1 MAIGTIWLARARRLG
16 VVFCVALLL
25 TVCAIT
31 QGGLAKT
38 KVVFWTNHH
47 MEHDPNFERV
57 IAEFEAAHPE
67 IEVEWR
73 NVVDGGSVNY
83 YDVLTVAFLAGNAPD
98 VFYVRPGTDVD
109 LVANNWV
116 YDIHS
121 LVERDAVEIDVGD
134 FIPAQVSELQYK
146 GRWWALPYDFSA
158 GGLYYNQD
166 LFDGAGLP
174 YPSPASTWDDIVD
187 AAQKLTRRS
196 GDQVTTWG
204 MNGIEWLFSPWSEGH
219 FLSFGGRLFDETL
232 TKSMANDPNNEL
244 ALQLPV
250 TLVHELEVAA
260 PFTVPGYHSLFF
272 DGRAAMTLDGSWNTT
287 THRAYNQFRFDVSS
301 MPLGPAGL
309 TVSATGGAWAIS
321 SVTEAPE
328 EAWALL
334 KALAGES
341 AVRTLIVE
349 PVRSLPPRVSLMN
362 DWADAVREAGAPASA
377 RLLAQQVLDHGK
389 AVPVVGFPFNQVF
402 YRYHDDLL
410 AGRRSPAE
418 VIERIHHD
426 FTVEFSRLQ

>member
-1 MAIGTIWLARARRLG
+1 MTQRSDRHFG
-16 VVFCVALLL
+16 VFCFWGVLIVALLL
-25 TVCAIT
+25 MTVAT
-31 QGGLAKT
+31 SQRGVAKT

-47 MEHDPNFERV
+47 MEHDAGFERV
-57 IAEFEAAHPE
+57 IAEFEAANPQ

-109 LVANNWV
+109 LVANEWV
-116 YDIHS
+116 YDIHP
-121 LVERDAVEIDVGD
+121 LVERDREELDLDD

-166 LFDGAGLP
+166 LFDSAGVP
-174 YPSPASTWDDIVD
+174 YPAPGWTWDNIID
-187 AAQKLTRRS
+187 AARKLTRRS

-204 MNGIEWLFSPWSEGH
+204 MTGIEWLFSPWSEGH

-232 TKSMANDPNNEL
+232 TRSMANNPTNEL
-244 ALQLPV
+244 ALQVPV
-250 TLVHELEVAA
+250 TLVHELEAAA
-260 PFTVPGYHSLFF
+260 PFATPGYHGLFF
-272 DGRAAMTLDGSWNTT
+272 EGRAAMTLDGSWNTT
-287 THRAYNQFRFDVSS
+287 THRARNDFRFDVSS
-301 MPLGPAGL
+301 MPWGPAGL
-309 TVSATGGAWAIS
+309 TVSATGGAWAMS
-321 SVTEAPE
+321 SVTSVPE

-334 KALAGES
+334 KALAGEA
-341 AVRTLIVE
+341 AVRTFIVE
-349 PVRSLPPRVSLMN
+349 PVRSLPPRISLMY
-362 DWADAVREAGAPASA
+362 DWADAVQEAGAPANA
-377 RLLAQQVLDHGK
+377 HLLAQQVLDHGK

-402 YRYHDDLL
+402 YKYHDDLL
-410 AGRRSPAE
+410 AGRLSPGE

-426 FTVEFSRLQ
+426 FTVEFDRLR